1 MGIGTQLCKRGSGTV
16 RSHKL
21 HLEKRIGKKLGYF
34 MIFKKD
40 NFIFGLALGFIAPM
54 IGFLVYKLIKFKGLS
69 FSEMLQWMKFNPNL
83 ITVSISISLM
93 ANAILFTIYVNGY
106 RDKTAKGIFVMTMI
120 YAVIAFAFKYW

>member
-1 MGIGTQLCKRGSGTV
+1 
-16 RSHKL
+16 
-21 HLEKRIGKKLGYF
+21 

-54 IGFLVYKLIKFKGLS
+54 IGFLIYKLIKFKWLT

-106 RDKTAKGIFVMTMI
+106 RDKTGKGIFVMTMI